1 MKHYIEMSEIRSR
14 VFVVDAETLEDA
26 LEAVQDA
33 YDGNLINMNDVS
45 IEGAQFWSIVNK
57 DTIDDLVKRGRAYE
71 LPKMPSDEELLGKK
85 EKHND
90 NTNSIAKSV

>member
-1 MKHYIEMSEIRSR
+1 MKHYVEMSEIRSR
-14 VFVVDAETLEDA
+14 VFVVEAETPEDA

-57 DTIDDLVKRGRAYE
+57 DEIDDLVKRARVYE
-71 LPKMPSDEELLGKK
+71 LPKVPSEEELLGKK
-85 EKHND
+85 EKNND
-90 NTNSIAKSV
+90 NTNSITKSV

>member
-45 IEGAQFWSIVNK
+45 IEGAQFWSIVNRDK
-57 DTIDDLVKRGRAYE
+57 IDDLVKRGRVYE

>member
-1 MKHYIEMSEIRSR
+1 MKHYVEMSEIRSR
-14 VFVVDAETLEDA
+14 VFVVDAETPEDA

-57 DTIDDLVKRGRAYE
+57 NKIDDLVKRGRVYE
-71 LPKMPSDEELLGKK
+71 LPKVPSDEELLGKK
-85 EKHND
+85 EKNND
-90 NTNSIAKSV
+90 DTNSITKSV